1 MLQRIITGAVLS
13 VLVIGLIVFSST
25 FVFPV
30 IMTLLTLV
38 GTYEMLGCIGLK
50 KNMLVSIPAL
60 IASLLGVLSAYFL
73 GYGACLAV
81 IMCYLLIQLALCV
94 FLDEKVKVQD
104 AFCAFSSTLYVML
117 CLSAFTAVR
126 MVEDTGLYFFLLVFI
141 GAWMT
146 DTFAYFTGVFFG
158 KHKLIPKISPKKT
171 IEGSIGGIVFCIVA
185 FAVYGLILEKA
196 VGVNVNFPVLLVLG
210 LVMSVISQ
218 IGDLIASAIKR
229 TYGIKDYGNLFPG
242 HGGVL
247 DRFDSI
253 MILSPIVLLAAENL
267 LIFA

>member
-1 MLQRIITGAVLS
+1 MLQRIITGAVLA
-13 VLVIGLIVFSST
+13 VLVIMLIVFSAT

-30 IMTLLTLV
+30 IMTLLAAV
-38 GTYEMLGCIGLK
+38 GTYEMLSCIGLK

-60 IASLLGVLSAYFL
+60 ISSVLGVLSAYFL

-81 IMCYLLIQLALCV
+81 IMCYLILQLALCV
-94 FLDEKVKVQD
+94 FLDEKVKIQD

-117 CLSAFTAVR
+117 CLAAFTAVR
-126 MVEDTGLYFFLLVFI
+126 TIEDTGLYLFLLVFI
-141 GAWMT
+141 GAWIT

-171 IEGSIGGIVFCIVA
+171 IEGSVGGIIFCVVA
-185 FAVYGLILEKA
+185 FAVYGLIIRNI
-196 VGVNVNFPVLLVLG
+196 VGLTVNFPVLLLLG

-229 TYGIKDYGNLFPG
+229 TYGIKDYGSLFPG

-253 MILSPIVLLAAENL
+253 MILSPCVLLAAENL
-267 LIFA
+267 VVFA